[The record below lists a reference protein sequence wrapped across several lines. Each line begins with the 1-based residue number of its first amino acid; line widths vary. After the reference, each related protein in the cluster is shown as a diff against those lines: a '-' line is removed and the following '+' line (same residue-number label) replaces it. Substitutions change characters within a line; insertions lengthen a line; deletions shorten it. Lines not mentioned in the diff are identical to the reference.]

1 MFGTTKGGLMQLDF
15 FRSKEVKEDIEDT
28 KLCVGCKEVK
38 YLNNFRVLVKRHGDR
53 HTLSST
59 CITCDDKAD
68 LIKKQYRKN
77 NPLPEDYK
85 CPLCNMS
92 HDDYLKRGVYRTQS
106 PFSVDH
112 CQTVMQARGWI
123 CNPCNSAMG
132 LAKHDIVILN
142 KMIEYLRI
150 T

>member
-1 MFGTTKGGLMQLDF
+1 MQLDF
-15 FRSKEVKEDIEDT
+15 FRATEVEQVTEDT

-38 YLNNFRVLVKRHGDR
+38 SLESFRVLVKRHGDR

-59 CITCDDKAD
+59 CSSCDDKAAY
-68 LIKKQYRKN
+68 IKKQYRKD

-92 HDDYLKRGVYRTQS
+92 HDDYLKRGIYRTQS

-112 CQTVMQARGWI
+112 CQDKMTARGWI

-132 LAKHDIVILN
+132 LAKHDISILE
-142 KMIEYLRI
+142 KMVDYLRVEDEQH
-150 T
+150 

>member
-1 MFGTTKGGLMQLDF
+1 MQLDF
-15 FRSKEVKEDIEDT
+15 FRATEVEQVTEDT

-38 YLNNFRVLVKRHGDR
+38 SLENFRVLVKRHGDR

-59 CITCDDKAD
+59 CSSCDDKATY
-68 LIKKQYRKN
+68 IKKQYRKD

-92 HDDYLKRGVYRTQS
+92 HDDYLKRGIYRTQS

-112 CQTVMQARGWI
+112 CQDKMTARGWI

-132 LAKHDIVILN
+132 LAKHDISILE
-142 KMIEYLRI
+142 KMVDYLRVEDEQH
-150 T
+150 